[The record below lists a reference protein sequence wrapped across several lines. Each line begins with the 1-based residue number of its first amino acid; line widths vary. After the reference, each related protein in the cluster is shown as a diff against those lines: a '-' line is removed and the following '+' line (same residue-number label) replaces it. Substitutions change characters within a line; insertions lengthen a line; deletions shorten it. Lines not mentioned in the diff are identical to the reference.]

1 MIKAKT
7 SIEKRMFD
15 FAETCMF
22 LLLTSSSLLSVGLS
36 HFLSLIIQVY
46 HTETKL
52 LSIDINDAMKF
63 DLDMVECLYLRGRM
77 YLLELLFPSFYV
89 SLFLFLSRLFS
100 SILHEDIQI
109 KVGIPKLYK
118 ILTKL

>member
-22 LLLTSSSLLSVGLS
+22 LLLTSSSLPSVGLS

-89 SLFLFLSRLFS
+89 SMFLFLSHLFS
-100 SILHEDIQI
+100 SVLHEDIQI